1 MADPVTLAIATAV
14 VTGAVGK
21 ITEAATGGTVAALK
35 SLRKAVFARFR
46 SDPEAQDA
54 LDEALLEPEDPEALT
69 AVAEHLERA
78 EGADPG
84 IRALMDELRREVVQ
98 EGDGAV
104 YNNFQGDVSDNARVI
119 QGRDWNVHGDV
130 TL

>member
-21 ITEAATGGTVAALK
+21 ITEAATGGTVAAFK
-35 SLRKAVFARFR
+35 ALRKAVFARFR
-46 SDPEAQDA
+46 SDPESQEV
-54 LDEALLEPEDPEALT
+54 LDDALLEPEDTGALT
-69 AVAEHLERA
+69 AFAERLERA
-78 EGADPG
+78 EGEDPR
-84 IRALMDELRREVVQ
+84 IRGLMEELRREVVQ

-104 YNNFQGDVSDNARVI
+104 HNSIQGNVSGEARVF
-119 QGRDWNVHGDV
+119 QGRDFHGDI

>member
-1 MADPVTLAIATAV
+1 MADPVTLAIAAAV

-21 ITEAATGGTVAALK
+21 ITEAATGGTVAAFK

-46 SDPEAQDA
+46 SDPESQQA
-54 LDEALLEPEDPEALT
+54 LDDALLEPEDPEALA

-84 IRALMDELRREVVQ
+84 IRGLMQELRREVVQ

-104 YNNFQGDVSDNARVI
+104 HNSIQGDVSGKARVF
-119 QGRDWNVHGDV
+119 QGRDFHGDIH
-130 TL
+130 L